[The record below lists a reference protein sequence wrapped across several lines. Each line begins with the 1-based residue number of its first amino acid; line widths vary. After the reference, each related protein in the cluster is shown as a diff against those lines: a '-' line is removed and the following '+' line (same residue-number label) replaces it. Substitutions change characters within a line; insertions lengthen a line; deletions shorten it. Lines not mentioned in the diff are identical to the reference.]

1 MKRKLRFNEGI
12 ISGDDMRDAIEILPE
27 LEPNFRQRKQFDEYY
42 FDSMVVE
49 LNLEKLEHLSNM
61 FSIRLNYDEIILVG

>member
-1 MKRKLRFNEGI
+1 MKRILKFSEGI

-42 FDSMVVE
+42 FDSIEVE

-61 FSIRLNYDEIILVG
+61 FSVKLNYDEITLEV